1 MHLFTILTLC
11 SENTGATLPFRF
23 DNGVCT
29 ADSSMIYLCFEYDT
43 KHTCRTWPGYGD
55 FSTLSDTEEDHYL
68 GGVNI
73 VGGKLIA
80 FGGKGTASTEMHNH
94 GADEWNFLADVDPEI
109 SFLFYTS
116 TVVIDGGAEMLV
128 LGGYANEG
136 MAYPKSTDL
145 TWRLRVDSNGEYSW
159 SRGERLLQPRDSH
172 TVIRKGVNQIKSF

>member
-1 MHLFTILTLC
+1 MSALAL
-11 SENTGATLPFRF
+11 SEKMLKS
-23 DNGVCT
+23 CT
-29 ADSSMIYLCFEYDT
+29 ASLDI
-43 KHTCRTWPGYGD
+43 
-55 FSTLSDTEEDHYL
+55 
-68 GGVNI
+68 
-73 VGGKLIA
+73 
-80 FGGKGTASTEMHNH
+80 
-94 GADEWNFLADVDPEI
+94 DPEI

-172 TVIRKGVNQIKSF
+172 TVIRKGIYQIFRHV